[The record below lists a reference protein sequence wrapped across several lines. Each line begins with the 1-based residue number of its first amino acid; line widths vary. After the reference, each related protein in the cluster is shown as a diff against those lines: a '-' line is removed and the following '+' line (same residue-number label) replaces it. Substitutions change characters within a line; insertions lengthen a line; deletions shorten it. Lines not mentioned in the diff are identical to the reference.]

1 MAVRIRLM
9 RMGKKK
15 TPSYRVVVTDGRK
28 PRDGRY
34 IEQIG
39 RYDPLADPSL
49 IEIENDRAVDWLV
62 KGAQPS
68 DRVRKL
74 MEISGAWTRYRVE
87 AGKAH
92 RVADEPPPAAPDPG
106 SASGEGEASAEKA
119 VAAAETPVSCARWLR
134 RTPRGWNGWSHTW

>member
-39 RYDPLADPSL
+39 RYDPLAEPSL

-74 MEISGAWTRYRVE
+74 MEISGAWTRYRVM

-92 RVADEPPPAAPDPG
+92 RVSDETSAPARDADSSTGD
-106 SASGEGEASAEKA
+106 GEDSRENAL
-119 VAAAETPVSCARWLR
+119 AAAETPAS
-134 RTPRGWNGWSHTW
+134 

>member
-15 TPSYRVVVTDGRK
+15 KPSYRVVVTDGRK

-39 RYDPLADPSL
+39 RYDPLAEPSL
-49 IEIENDRAVDWLV
+49 IEISNDRAVEWLV

-74 MEISGAWTRYRVE
+74 MEISGAWTRYRVT

-92 RVADEPPPAAPDPG
+92 RVSDEFSPAGGADSPGTDSSQEEAAPTTAG
-106 SASGEGEASAEKA
+106 ASAS
-119 VAAAETPVSCARWLR
+119 
-134 RTPRGWNGWSHTW
+134 

>member
-9 RMGKKK
+9 RMGKRKK
-15 TPSYRVVVTDGRK
+15 PSYRVVVTDGRK
-28 PRDGRY
+28 PRNGRY

-39 RYDPLADPSL
+39 RYEPLAEPSVV
-49 IEIENDRAVDWLV
+49 EISNDRAVDWLA

-74 MEISGAWTRYRVE
+74 MEISGAWTRYRVV

-92 RVADEPPPAAPDPG
+92 RVSDESSPATGASEAEGSKEDEAPATA
-106 SASGEGEASAEKA
+106 SAS
-119 VAAAETPVSCARWLR
+119 
-134 RTPRGWNGWSHTW
+134 